1 MAPTAKR
8 LLLQLLVAAGGT
20 PLPVRTAALAGAL
33 FDISENNV
41 RVALVRLTAEGLIES
56 AGRGEYRLAEGAEYL
71 AREVAAWRDAEERV
85 SRWAGGYAGVHTG
98 ALGRTDKAALRRRTR
113 ALSLLG
119 FAELERGLHVRPDNL
134 QRGIDGIRQRL
145 HALGLEEDAIVFQAG
160 TFDERTEAR
169 IRRLWDGKGLTAS
182 YGRTRQKLQRWLG
195 GARELELDVAARES
209 FLLGGQAIRQ
219 IVFDPLLPPPFVDV
233 EERRAF
239 IDAMKTMDREGRRI
253 WRRFFDV
260 AGAPAGAASMAH

>member
-8 LLLQLLVAAGGT
+8 LLLQLLVAAGGVS
-20 PLPVRTAALAGAL
+20 LPVRTAVLAGAL
-33 FDISENNV
+33 FEISENNV

-56 AGRGEYRLAEGAEYL
+56 AGRGEYRLAEGAVDL
-71 AREVAAWRDAEERV
+71 AREVAGWRDAEGRTG
-85 SRWAGGYAGVHTG
+85 RWAGAYAGVHTG

-119 FAELERGLHVRPDNL
+119 FAELERGFYVRPDNL
-134 QRGIDGIRQRL
+134 RGGIDGIRERL
-145 HALGLEEDAIVFQAG
+145 RGLGLEGEGVVFLAG
-160 TFDERTEAR
+160 AFDSDTEAR
-169 IRRLWDGKGLTAS
+169 IQRLWDGKALTAS
-182 YGRTRQKLQRWLG
+182 YGRTREKLERWLEASG
-195 GARELELDVAARES
+195 RLELEVAARES

-233 EERRAF
+233 DERRAF
-239 IDAMKTMDREGRRI
+239 IDTMKTMDREGRRI

-260 AGAPAGAASMAH
+260 ASAPAEAAAH

>member
-8 LLLQLLVAAGGT
+8 LLLQLLVAAAGT
-20 PLPVRTAALAGAL
+20 PLPVRTAVLAGAL
-33 FDISENNV
+33 FDLSENNV

-56 AGRGEYRLAEGAEYL
+56 AGRGAYRLAERAEDL
-71 AREVAAWRDAEERV
+71 AREVAAWRDAEARV
-85 SRWAGGYAGVHTG
+85 CRWAGGYVVVHTG
-98 ALGRTDKAALRRRTR
+98 ALGRTDKAALRQRSR

-134 QRGIDGIRQRL
+134 QGGIDAVRQRL
-145 HALGLEEDAIVFQAG
+145 HALGLEGDAIVFRADA
-160 TFDERTEAR
+160 FDEKTEAR
-169 IRRLWDGKGLTAS
+169 VRRLWDGRALTSS
-182 YGRTRQKLQRWLG
+182 YGRARQKLERWLAG
-195 GARELELDVAARES
+195 SRDLELDVAARES

-219 IVFDPLLPPPFVDV
+219 IVFDPLLPPPLVDV

-239 IDAMKTMDREGRRI
+239 IDSMKTMDREGRRI

-260 AGAPAGAASMAH
+260 AGAPAEAAATAH